1 MISHWWTTFVFYLRT
16 FVRGELHSCY
26 MCGKITQCFRC
37 GESMRDHWAAV
48 SAPEKYVPE
57 PYASMFL
64 CLRCDSDI
72 GDQLELHVHCCGV
85 QPEER

>member
-16 FVRGELHSCY
+16 LARGELHRCY
-26 MCGKITQCFRC
+26 MCGKITQCFLLR
-37 GESMRDHWAAV
+37 ESMRDHWAGANT
-48 SAPEKYVPE
+48 PEKYVPE

-64 CLRCDSDI
+64 CLQCDSDI